1 MKPLAW
7 LCASLLAAGLLAV
20 QVLLGGW
27 WYPAFAVPGYTL
39 VALAALLAGLMCFRA
54 TNAPGAVCGGLV
66 LLFAGWCLWRQSVSP
81 DPYTA
86 REDSWL
92 LLAVLC
98 VYLTTAWQLREPGPR
113 WLVLGVLF
121 ALAVVQVVIVAAQ
134 FTSEVRFHPL
144 AFLARSLALPEAAAQ
159 LPNPGWVTGTLA
171 SRLPLPGVLEVPTFL
186 ALGLLVWGRGG
197 VALKL
202 VLLWVA
208 AAGFVG
214 LTLSLSRA
222 AYLGVPAGLL
232 VFGLVSFFVL
242 NRSVVVHRLWLVA
255 GGLGLVALA
264 LSLAFVLGG
273 ESVAVR
279 LRLGVVTQDAYR
291 ESLWF
296 ITVPP
301 MLSLDPWTGV
311 GANMF
316 DQLSMRYRDN
326 AFGGRPFHAHNDWL
340 QLLLEYG
347 RVGLALGAA
356 AFAAHFFSGWRR
368 ALRLAREAAPTGW
381 LPQDTSL
388 GLVIGALAAFAALGV
403 QALFDFGLHVPAL
416 ALLAAFCAG
425 LLASARGA
433 SHVGTAPWWIRAIAL
448 LPALPAAV
456 LLVWLWREAPAER
469 FAPAAENA
477 LFAGDLARARAL
489 AMQGLALRPQNPRLL
504 ALAGRSAAALAAAS
518 PIPAVQSQWRESA
531 TRSFAQSSDLR
542 PSFAYGLRDYA
553 LALDAAGQSAAAL
566 PVHLRAIARDPDHAA
581 GYEYLALHYWGLG
594 QPDKAAR
601 LFRLALRLP
610 GATTA
615 RARLSEAEESAE
627 RRSQNAE

>member
-1 MKPLAW
+1 MKPALW
-7 LCASLLAAGLLAV
+7 LISALLAAGLLAA

-27 WYPAFAVPGYTL
+27 WYPAYAAPGYAL
-39 VALAALLAGLMCFRA
+39 VALSALIAGAVCFRA
-54 TNAPGAVCGGLV
+54 SNAPGAVCGGLV
-66 LLFAGWCLWRQSVSP
+66 LLFAAWCLWRQSVSP

-121 ALAVVQVVIVAAQ
+121 ALLVAQVVIVAAQ

-144 AFLARSLALPEAAAQ
+144 AFLARSLVLPEAAAQ
-159 LPNPGWVTGTLA
+159 LPNHGWVTGTLA

-214 LTLSLSRA
+214 LTLCLSRA
-222 AYLGVPAGLL
+222 AYLGVPVGLL

-242 NRSVVVHRLWLVA
+242 NRSIVVHRLWLVA
-255 GGLGLVALA
+255 GGLGLVAVA

-279 LRLGVVTQDAYR
+279 LRLGVVVQDAYR
-291 ESLWF
+291 EGLWF
-296 ITVPP
+296 VTVPP
-301 MLSLDPWTGV
+301 MLSLDPWFGA

-316 DQLSMRYRDN
+316 DQLSTRYRGPV
-326 AFGGRPFHAHNDWL
+326 FSGRPFHAHNDWL
-340 QLLLEYG
+340 QFLLEYG
-347 RVGLALGAA
+347 RIGLILGVAC
-356 AFAAHFFSGWRR
+356 FIAHLVSGWRH
-368 ALRLAREAAPTGW
+368 ALRLARQTAPSGW
-381 LPQDTSL
+381 VPQDTSL
-388 GLVIGALAAFAALGV
+388 GLLIGALAALSALGV
-403 QALFDFGLHVPAL
+403 QALFDFALHVPAV
-416 ALLAAFCAG
+416 AVLAAFCAG
-425 LLASARGA
+425 LLASAREA
-433 SHVGTAPWWIRAIAL
+433 SHGGAPPWWIRILAL

-477 LFAGDLARARAL
+477 LLEGEPTRARAL
-489 AMQGLALRPQNPRLL
+489 AMQGLALRPDNPRLL
-504 ALAGRSAAALAAAS
+504 TIAGRSAADLAAAS
-518 PIPAVQSQWRESA
+518 PIPAVQLQWRESSA
-531 TRSFAQSSDLR
+531 RAFARSAALR
-542 PSFAYGLRDYA
+542 PSFAPGLRDYA
-553 LALDAAGQSAAAL
+553 FALDTSGQSAAAL
-566 PVHLRAIARDPDHAA
+566 PVHLRAIARDPDHANS
-581 GYEYLALHYWGLG
+581 YEYLALHYWRLG
-594 QPDKAAR
+594 QPEKAAR

-610 GATTA
+610 GAAIA
-615 RARLSEAEESAE
+615 REYLPAVEAE
-627 RRSQNAE
+627 QQGP